1 MLLNLNCEKSGR
13 SGSPVDK
20 FNILVDETK
29 VFIIRGGR
37 GTSGGDATKCYPGC
51 Q

>member
-20 FNILVDETK
+20 FNVLVDETN
-29 VFIIRGGR
+29 VSIIRGGR
-37 GTSGGDATKCYPGC
+37 SKSWR
-51 Q
+51 